1 MTEEKRT
8 SREERENQEARQR
21 REDNN
26 ALDPRINPWLEELD
40 EVGYIT
46 IPDFIN
52 AGELAQIRRAFD
64 TEVPLLPLPINA
76 EGDGKTVRGHNL
88 LAKTRAADFLFLH
101 PMLRALV
108 EGHIGDQVRVNITT
122 LFNLL
127 PGEKKQPLH
136 QDDGLWPI
144 PRPHPKFLCNALV
157 AIDDFDL
164 ENGATHLVPYSHT
177 WHDRKVDQETETVQ
191 VTMKAGSM
199 VMWSGA
205 MWHAGGANVTGNRE
219 RLGLFI
225 SHVVSYLAPQETQ
238 LISIPRGVVREMPRK
253 LQRLVGYQ
261 KFSGIGGEVDFRDP
275 IDVLEDSQVVHP
287 QAKIGSSGFGR
298 L

>member
-1 MTEEKRT
+1 MDEKKRL
-8 SREERENQEARQR
+8 SREERAAQRAR
-21 REDNN
+21 DND

-40 EVGYIT
+40 EIGYIT
-46 IPDFIN
+46 VPDFIS
-52 AGELAQIRRAFD
+52 ADELSSIRNAFD
-64 TEVPLLPLPINA
+64 TEVPLLPIPISEA
-76 EGDGKTVRGHNL
+76 GDGKTVRGHNL

-101 PMLRALV
+101 PVLRALV
-108 EGHIGDQVRVNITT
+108 DGHLATQVRINITT

-127 PGEKKQPLH
+127 PGEKRQPLH

-144 PRPHPKFLCNALV
+144 PRPHPKFLCNALI

-177 WHDRKVDQETETVQ
+177 WHDRKVDPEADTVQ
-191 VTMKAGSM
+191 VTMPAGSM

-205 MWHAGGANVTGNRE
+205 LWHAGGANTTTDRE

-238 LISIPRGVVREMPRK
+238 LISIPREMVKQMPRK

-275 IDVLEDSQVVHP
+275 IEVLDDDRVVHP
-287 QAKIGSSGFGR
+287 AARIGSSGFGR

>member
-1 MTEEKRT
+1 MNDQKRPT
-8 SREERENQEARQR
+8 REERAQQR
-21 REDNN
+21 KQDNDL
-26 ALDPRINPWLEELD
+26 LDPRINPWLDELD
-40 EVGYIT
+40 DVGYIT
-46 IPDFIN
+46 IPNFIN
-52 AGELAQIRRAFD
+52 ADELAQIRHAFD
-64 TEVPLLPLPINA
+64 TEVPVLPLPINEA
-76 EGDGKTVRGHNL
+76 GDGKTVRAHNL
-88 LAKTRAADFLFLH
+88 LAKTRAADFLFVH
-101 PMLRALV
+101 PLLRALV
-108 EGHIGDQVRVNITT
+108 EGHIGDQVRINITT

-127 PGEKKQPLH
+127 PGEQRQGLH

-144 PRPHPKFLCNALV
+144 PRPRPKFLCNTLL

-164 ENGATHLVPYSHT
+164 DNGATHLVPYSHN
-177 WHDRKVDQETETVQ
+177 WHERRVDPAAETVQ

-205 MWHAGGANVTGNRE
+205 MWHAGGANTTTDRE

-238 LISIPRGVVREMPRK
+238 LISIPREVVREMPRK

-261 KFSGIGGEVDFRDP
+261 KFSEIAGEVDFRDP
-275 IDVLEDSQVVHP
+275 IDVLEDSQVIHP
-287 QAKIGSSGFGR
+287 QAKVGSKGFGR

>member
-1 MTEEKRT
+1 MSVAE
-8 SREERENQEARQR
+8 QQQ
-21 REDNN
+21 D
-26 ALDPRINPWLEELD
+26 LIINDVNVSQHVATIKEQ
-40 EVGYIT
+40 GYT
-46 IPDFIN
+46 VIPDFLG
-52 AGELAQIRRAFD
+52 AEQVTRLRRAFA
-64 TEVPLLPLPINA
+64 TEVPMTEMRAIGVNT
-76 EGDGKTVRGHNL
+76 GKSLRAHNL
-88 LAKTRAADFLFLH
+88 LAKTRAADYIFLD
-101 PMLRALV
+101 PRLRAIVDGVIGPLV
-108 EGHIGDQVRVNITT
+108 QVNVTT

-127 PGEKKQPLH
+127 PGETKQFLH

-144 PRPHPKFLCNALV
+144 PRPHPSFLCNALV
-157 AIDDFDL
+157 ALDDFDE
-164 ENGATHLVPYSHT
+164 ENGATHLVPYSHL
-177 WHDRKVDQETETVQ
+177 WHDRSVEKSEETTRVC
-191 VTMKAGSM
+191 MPSGSM
-199 VMWSGA
+199 VMWEGA

-225 SHVVSYLAPQETQ
+225 SHVVSYLAPQEPQ